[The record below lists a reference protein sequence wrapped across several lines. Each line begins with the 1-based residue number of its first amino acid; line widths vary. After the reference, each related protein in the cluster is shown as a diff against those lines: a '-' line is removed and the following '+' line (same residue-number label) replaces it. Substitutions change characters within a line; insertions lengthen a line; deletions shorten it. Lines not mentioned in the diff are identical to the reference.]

1 MKKMKKIIITSAVLL
16 GTGILSSFIRA
27 DNKNNI
33 AVNTKPSLQIQ
44 KEFFVNKKEI
54 QNAD

>member
-1 MKKMKKIIITSAVLL
+1 MKKIIITSAVLL